1 MKVTGV
7 TTPDAAADVL
17 HPDHPRWVKERTLA
31 MEVAHAQR
39 TGGTLRD
46 AEAENARLLA
56 RMEALARA
64 EKPAPQALERAS
76 REERHR
82 ERGVF
87 TRPVTPR
94 LPGSELSPCGR
105 CGTCRRCKREKRVY
119 AMILKARAGD
129 KRFEAAVKR
138 LGLLAIAAQNGIG
151 MFAAMTPAD
160 ADRYITRR
168 TEDICDSTI
177 PTLGQW
183 R

>member
-1 MKVTGV
+1 VKVTGV

-31 MEVAHAQR
+31 MEVTHAQR
-39 TGGTLRD
+39 SGGTFRD
-46 AEAENARLLA
+46 AEAENTRLLA
-56 RMEALARA
+56 RMEQLARA
-64 EKPAPQALERAS
+64 EKPAPTVTRPD

-87 TRPVTPR
+87 TRAPTPR

-138 LGLLAIAAQNGIG
+138 LGYLAIAAQNGTG
-151 MFAAMTPAD
+151 MFAAMKPAD
-160 ADRYITRR
+160 ANRYIIRR
-168 TEDICDSTI
+168 TEDICDASV
-177 PTLGQW
+177 PSLGEW